1 MPKKKKP
8 WQTYEEVAT
17 YLLNQFAE
25 HFSLECVEGKQ
36 SVPGNKSGTNYEI
49 DAKGVMK
56 NGEGFLVVECRRYTT
71 SRLNQEKMGGLAWRI
86 HQDIG
91 AQGGIIVNPLELQI
105 GAKKVAACENIHHVI
120 LDQNSTTSQYVL
132 RFLNKVFVGITA
144 SVGVSA
150 EMRRRVFS
158 QDEMKVINARPQ
170 SEREAF
176 MKNFWE
182 NL

>member
-1 MPKKKKP
+1 MPENKS
-8 WQTYEEVAT
+8 WESYEEVAT

-25 HFSLECVEGKQ
+25 HFGLEYVEGKQ
-36 SVPGNKSGTNYEI
+36 SVPGNKSGTSWNIE
-49 DAKGVMK
+49 AKGVAE
-56 NGEGFLVVECRRYTT
+56 NGEGLLIVECRRYTT
-71 SRLNQEKMGGLAWRI
+71 SRLDQESIGGLAWRI
-86 HQDIG
+86 QDIG
-91 AQGGIIVNPLELQI
+91 AQGGIIVSPLELQI

-158 QDEMKVINARPQ
+158 QDEMKVINAMPQ
-170 SEREAF
+170 SEREEI